1 MATHVISRA
10 DAPYAVPPAANARED
25 DIDIP
30 TIVST
35 LTDNKWPI
43 LLGTLAFFL
52 VAVAYVLLA
61 TPQYEANAVV
71 QVESRPPTVPGLNQ
85 PNTAPTPPIVDS
97 PAATETQ
104 LLTSRRVLGE
114 AIERLDLDTVIEPV
128 RMPVLGDTL
137 ARMQQRL
144 HPGEVGEPW
153 FGLSSYAWGGE
164 QVDIGQFIVP
174 EQLVGIPLQL
184 IAGERGQ
191 YKLLDPDG
199 NLLLE
204 GRVGQKASNG
214 RGLSLQIDR
223 LAANA
228 GTRFEMT
235 RLNTMALMTQLKKD
249 ITVSEQGRNSGIIN
263 LTYPHPDA
271 LRAKQVLDQI
281 TQAYVRQNVAR
292 NSAEAAKRLQ
302 FVTEQLP
309 KVRRELA
316 DAQQRLNTFQSRTRT
331 MDVGV
336 SNKALLDQTVALD
349 QSIQQLQVQRADIAS
364 RYTPEHPVYQ
374 SLMRQIGQFESK
386 KNQIMSQIGNLPDT
400 QQGLFRLNRDVE
412 VINQTYANLLDQ
424 AQQLNIAAAS
434 AVGNA
439 RVIDPADVNMDSP
452 SWPKPLIVIGAG
464 TLIGA
469 MFMIAFVLTRQMF
482 RRGVE
487 DPVDIELLGL
497 PVYASIPFS
506 PKGKQIATQP
516 GTHRRDGKQR
526 LLAFRS
532 PSDLAMEALRTLR
545 TSLHFSRFEMKNN
558 MLMIAAPSPGVGKTF
573 VCANL
578 AVTIA
583 QAGQRVLLIDAD
595 MRRGTAHLALGT
607 RADGGLSELLSG
619 HIDDVQAVRK
629 VGGTDNLSF
638 ISRGAV
644 PPNPSE
650 LLMHPRF
657 GALLDKLSQQYDIV
671 VIDTPPILAVTD
683 AAVIGHHVGTC
694 LMVVRWGLNQ
704 QREIAL
710 AKQRLEQNGVEVRG
724 AIFNAVQKKGSGQY
738 AYTYYGYQP
747 MKDGPVKDAP
757 FRDPAPAR

>member
-10 DAPYAVPPAANARED
+10 DAPYTVPPAANARED

-30 TIVST
+30 TLVST

-43 LLGTLAFFL
+43 LFGTLAFFI

-61 TPQYEANAVV
+61 TPKYEANAVV

-85 PNTAPTPPIVDS
+85 PTTAPAPPIVDA

-114 AIERLDLDTVIEPV
+114 AIERLDLDTVVDPV
-128 RMPVLGDTL
+128 RMPLLGDMV

-144 HPGEVGEPW
+144 HPGEVASPW
-153 FGLSSYAWGGE
+153 FGLDSYAWGGE
-164 QVDIGQFIVP
+164 QVDIGQFEVP

-184 IAGERGQ
+184 IAGEKGR

-199 NLLLE
+199 NTMLE
-204 GRVGQKASNG
+204 GRVGQKATNG
-214 RGLSLQIDR
+214 RGLTLEVER
-223 LAANA
+223 LAANP
-228 GTRFEMT
+228 GTRFEVK
-235 RLNTMALMTQLKKD
+235 RLNTMALMSLLKND

-263 LTYPHPDA
+263 LTYSHPDA

-316 DAQQRLNTFQSRTRT
+316 DAQTRLNTFQARTRT

-386 KNQIMSQIGNLPDT
+386 KNQIMGQIGNLPDT

-464 TLIGA
+464 TIIGA
-469 MFMIAFVLTRQMF
+469 MLMVAFVLTRQMF

-506 PKGKQIATQP
+506 AKGQQIVSQP
-516 GTHRRDGKQR
+516 GSAARRDGKQR

-545 TSLHFSRFEMKNN
+545 TSLHFARFEMKNN
-558 MLMIAAPSPGVGKTF
+558 MLMIAAPSPGVGKSF

-578 AVTIA
+578 AVTMA
-583 QAGQRVLLIDAD
+583 QAGQRVLLVDAD
-595 MRRGTAHLALGT
+595 MRRGTLHLALGT
-607 RADGGLSELLSG
+607 RADGGLSELISG
-619 HIDDVQAVRK
+619 RIDEVQAVRK
-629 VGGTDNLSF
+629 VGGTDNLAF
-638 ISRGAV
+638 ISRGTI

-657 GALLDKLSQQYDIV
+657 TTLLDKLAQQYDIV
-671 VIDTPPILAVTD
+671 VIDTPPVLAVTD

-710 AKQRLEQNGVEVRG
+710 AKQRMEQNGVEVRG
-724 AIFNAVQKKGSGQY
+724 AIFNAVQKRGSGQY
-738 AYTYYGYQP
+738 AYTYYDYQP
-747 MKDGPVKDAP
+747 M
-757 FRDPAPAR
+757 RDEPAKAGAR

>member
-10 DAPYAVPPAANARED
+10 DAPYTVPPAANSRED

-30 TIVST
+30 TLVST

-43 LLGTLAFFL
+43 LFGTLAFFII
-52 VAVAYVLLA
+52 AVAYVLLA
-61 TPQYEANAVV
+61 TPKYEANAVV

-85 PNTAPTPPIVDS
+85 PNTAPAPPIVDA

-114 AIERLDLDTVIEPV
+114 AIERLDLDTVVEPV
-128 RMPVLGDTL
+128 RMPLIGDTL

-144 HPGEVGEPW
+144 HPGEVASPW
-153 FGLSSYAWGGE
+153 FGLDSYAWGGE
-164 QVDIGQFIVP
+164 QVDIGQFEVP
-174 EQLVGIPLQL
+174 DQLVGVPLQL
-184 IAGERGQ
+184 IAGEQGR

-199 NLLLE
+199 NLMLE
-204 GRVGQKASNG
+204 GRVGQKSTNG
-214 RGLSLQIDR
+214 RGLMLEVQR
-223 LAANA
+223 LAANP

-235 RLNTMALMTQLKKD
+235 RLNTMALMTQLKGD
-249 ITVSEQGRNSGIIN
+249 ITVTEQGRNSGIIN
-263 LTYPHPDA
+263 LTYSHPDA

-316 DAQQRLNTFQSRTRT
+316 DAQARLNTFQSRTRT

-374 SLMRQIGQFESK
+374 SLMRQIAQFEGK
-386 KNQIMSQIGNLPDT
+386 KNQIMGQIGNLPDT

-439 RVIDPADVNMDSP
+439 RVIDPADVNMGSP

-469 MFMIAFVLTRQMF
+469 MFMVAFVLTRQMF

-506 PKGKQIATQP
+506 AKGKQIVAQP
-516 GTHRRDGKQR
+516 GTAGRRDGKQR

-545 TSLHFSRFEMKNN
+545 TSLHFARFEMKNN
-558 MLMIAAPSPGVGKTF
+558 MLMIAAPSPGVGKSF

-578 AVTIA
+578 AVTMA
-583 QAGQRVLLIDAD
+583 QAGQRVLLVDAD
-595 MRRGTAHLALGT
+595 MRRGTLHLALGT
-607 RADGGLSELLSG
+607 RADGGLSELISG
-619 HIDDVQAVRK
+619 RIDEVQAVRK

-638 ISRGAV
+638 ISRGTI

-657 GALLDKLSQQYDIV
+657 TSLLDKLAQQYDIV
-671 VIDTPPILAVTD
+671 VIDTPPVLAVTD

-724 AIFNAVQKKGSGQY
+724 AIFNAVQKRGSGQY
-738 AYTYYGYQP
+738 AYTYYDYQP
-747 MKDGPVKDAP
+747 M
-757 FRDPAPAR
+757 RDEPLKAGAR

>member
-30 TIVST
+30 TLVST

-43 LLGTLAFFL
+43 LFGTLAFFI

-85 PNTAPTPPIVDS
+85 PTTAPAPPVVDA

-114 AIERLDLDTVIEPV
+114 AIERLDLDTVVEPV
-128 RMPVLGDTL
+128 RMPLLGDMVS
-137 ARMQQRL
+137 RMQQRL
-144 HPGEVGEPW
+144 HPGEVASPW
-153 FGLSSYAWGGE
+153 FGLNSYAWGGE
-164 QVDIGQFIVP
+164 QVDIGQFEVP
-174 EQLVGIPLQL
+174 DQLVGMPLQL
-184 IAGERGQ
+184 IAGERGR
-191 YKLLDPDG
+191 YKVLDPDG
-199 NLLLE
+199 NLMLE
-204 GRVGQKASNG
+204 GRVGQKATNG
-214 RGLSLQIDR
+214 RGLTLEIER

-228 GTRFEMT
+228 GTRFDLT
-235 RLNTMALMTQLKKD
+235 RLNTMALMTKLKKD

-263 LTYPHPDA
+263 LTYSHPDP

-316 DAQQRLNTFQSRTRT
+316 DAQARLNTFQSRTRT

-469 MFMIAFVLTRQMF
+469 MFMVAFVLTRQMF

-506 PKGKQIATQP
+506 AKGKQIVAQP
-516 GTHRRDGKQR
+516 GTAARRDGKQR

-545 TSLHFSRFEMKNN
+545 TSLHFARFEMKNN
-558 MLMIAAPSPGVGKTF
+558 MLMIAAPSPGVGKSF

-578 AVTIA
+578 AVTMA
-583 QAGQRVLLIDAD
+583 QAGQRVLLVDAD
-595 MRRGTAHLALGT
+595 MRRGTLHLALGT
-607 RADGGLSELLSG
+607 RADGGLSELISG
-619 HIDDVQAVRK
+619 RIDEIQAVRK
-629 VGGTDNLSF
+629 VGGTENLSF
-638 ISRGAV
+638 ITRGTI

-657 GALLDKLSQQYDIV
+657 TALLDKLAQQYDIV
-671 VIDTPPILAVTD
+671 VIDTPPVLAVTD

-724 AIFNAVQKKGSGQY
+724 AIFNAVQKRGSGQY
-738 AYTYYGYQP
+738 AYTYYDYQP
-747 MKDGPVKDAP
+747 MKDEPLKA
-757 FRDPAPAR
+757 AAR

>member
-10 DAPYAVPPAANARED
+10 DAPYSVPPAANSRED

-30 TIVST
+30 TLVST

-43 LLGTLAFFL
+43 AFGTLAFFII
-52 VAVAYVLLA
+52 AVAYVLLA
-61 TPQYEANAVV
+61 TPQYEANAVM

-85 PNTAPTPPIVDS
+85 PTTAPAPPIVDA

-114 AIERLDLDTVIEPV
+114 AIERLDLDTVVKPV
-128 RMPVLGDTL
+128 RMPLLGDTV
-137 ARMQQRL
+137 ARMQQRM
-144 HPGEVGEPW
+144 HPGEVASPW
-153 FGLSSYAWGGE
+153 FGLDSYAWGGE
-164 QVDIGQFIVP
+164 QVDIGQFEVP

-184 IAGERGQ
+184 IAGEKGR

-199 NLLLE
+199 NLMLE
-204 GRVGQKASNG
+204 GRVGQKSTNG
-214 RGLSLQIDR
+214 RGLSLEVQR
-223 LAANA
+223 LAANP

-235 RLNTMALMTQLKKD
+235 RLNTMALMSQLKKD
-249 ITVSEQGRNSGIIN
+249 VTVSEQGRNSGIIN
-263 LTYPHPDA
+263 VTYPNPDP

-316 DAQQRLNTFQSRTRT
+316 DAQARLNTFQSRTRT

-374 SLMRQIGQFESK
+374 SLMRQIAQFEGK
-386 KNQIMSQIGNLPDT
+386 KNQIMGQIGNLPDT

-469 MFMIAFVLTRQMF
+469 MFMVAFVLTRQMF

-506 PKGKQIATQP
+506 AKGKQIVTQP
-516 GTHRRDGKQR
+516 GTVGRRDGKQR

-545 TSLHFSRFEMKNN
+545 TSLHFARFEMKNN
-558 MLMIAAPSPGVGKTF
+558 MLMIAAPSPGVGKSF

-578 AVTIA
+578 AVTMA
-583 QAGQRVLLIDAD
+583 QAGQRVLLVDAD
-595 MRRGTAHLALGT
+595 MRRGTLHLALGT
-607 RADGGLSELLSG
+607 RADGGLSELISG
-619 HIDDVQAVRK
+619 RIDEVQAVRK
-629 VGGTDNLSF
+629 VGGTDNLAF
-638 ISRGAV
+638 ISRGTI

-657 GALLDKLSQQYDIV
+657 TSLLDKLAQQYDIV
-671 VIDTPPILAVTD
+671 VIDTPPVLAVTD

-724 AIFNAVQKKGSGQY
+724 AIFNAVQKRGSGQY
-738 AYTYYGYQP
+738 AYTYYDYQP
-747 MKDGPVKDAP
+747 M
-757 FRDPAPAR
+757 RDEPLKAGAR

>member
-10 DAPYAVPPAANARED
+10 DAPYAVPPAANTRED

-30 TIVST
+30 TLVST

-43 LLGTLAFFL
+43 LFGTLAFFII
-52 VAVAYVLLA
+52 AVAYVLLA
-61 TPQYEANAVV
+61 TPKYEANAVV

-85 PNTAPTPPIVDS
+85 PNTAPAPPIVDA

-114 AIERLDLDTVIEPV
+114 AIERLDLDTVVEPV
-128 RMPVLGDTL
+128 RMPLIGDTL

-144 HPGEVGEPW
+144 HPGEVASPW
-153 FGLSSYAWGGE
+153 FGLDSYAWGGE
-164 QVDIGQFIVP
+164 QVDIGQFEVP
-174 EQLVGIPLQL
+174 DQLVGVPLQL
-184 IAGERGQ
+184 IAGEQGR

-199 NLLLE
+199 NLMLE
-204 GRVGQKASNG
+204 GRVGQKSTNG
-214 RGLSLQIDR
+214 RGLMLEVQR
-223 LAANA
+223 LAANP

-235 RLNTMALMTQLKKD
+235 RLNTMALMTQLKGD
-249 ITVSEQGRNSGIIN
+249 ITVTEQGRNSGIIN
-263 LTYPHPDA
+263 LTYSHPDA

-316 DAQQRLNTFQSRTRT
+316 DAQARLNTFQSRTRT

-374 SLMRQIGQFESK
+374 SLMRQIAQFEGK
-386 KNQIMSQIGNLPDT
+386 KNQIMGQIGNLPDT

-439 RVIDPADVNMDSP
+439 RVIDPADVNMGSP

-469 MFMIAFVLTRQMF
+469 MFMVAFVLTRQMF

-506 PKGKQIATQP
+506 AKGKQIVAQP
-516 GTHRRDGKQR
+516 GTAGRRDGKQR

-545 TSLHFSRFEMKNN
+545 TSLHFARFEMKNN
-558 MLMIAAPSPGVGKTF
+558 MLMIAAPSPGVGKSF

-578 AVTIA
+578 AVTMA
-583 QAGQRVLLIDAD
+583 QAGQRVLLVDAD
-595 MRRGTAHLALGT
+595 MRRGTLHLALGT
-607 RADGGLSELLSG
+607 RADGGLSELISG
-619 HIDDVQAVRK
+619 RIDEVQAVRK
-629 VGGTDNLSF
+629 VGGTDNLAF
-638 ISRGAV
+638 ISRGTI

-657 GALLDKLSQQYDIV
+657 TALLDKLAQQYDIV
-671 VIDTPPILAVTD
+671 VIDTPPVLAVTD

-710 AKQRLEQNGVEVRG
+710 AKQRLEQNGVEVKG
-724 AIFNAVQKKGSGQY
+724 AIFNGVEKRGAGEY
-738 AYTYYGYQP
+738 AYTYYEYL
-747 MKDGPVKDAP
+747 
-757 FRDPAPAR
+757 PAPRTGTGR